1 MRILGSCV
9 LALALVALLSTGVG
23 AQDEKTKLLCG
34 FNSDAD
40 LEGLGFTDECDHA
53 IVKDKELVTEGD
65 GALKITA
72 KKDEAAAGF
81 DIGPAM
87 PREKRPIGWEKFD
100 TLSVDVNNLSK
111 ENVNVTLRF
120 DDINSKSY
128 QTRANITKS
137 VAAGKSTVKVSL
149 KDMKKDNGD
158 ALDVSKLKRF
168 VLFFVGKASTEVV
181 FDNLRLEKE

>member
-1 MRILGSCV
+1 MLGSTV
-9 LALALVALLSTGVG
+9 LALAAVALLSVGVA
-23 AQDEKTKLLCG
+23 AQEEKTKLICG

-40 LEGLGFTDECDHA
+40 IEGLGFTDECDHA
-53 IVKDKELVTEGD
+53 IVKDKELVTEGE

-72 KKDEAAAGF
+72 KKDDAAAGF

-87 PREKRPIGWEKFD
+87 PREKRPSGWEKFD
-100 TLSVDVNNLSK
+100 TIAVDVNNLSK

-120 DDINSKSY
+120 DDVDSKSY
-128 QTRANITKS
+128 QTRANIQKS

-149 KDMKKDNGD
+149 KDMKKQNGD

-168 VLFFVGKASTEVV
+168 VLFFTAKASTEVV